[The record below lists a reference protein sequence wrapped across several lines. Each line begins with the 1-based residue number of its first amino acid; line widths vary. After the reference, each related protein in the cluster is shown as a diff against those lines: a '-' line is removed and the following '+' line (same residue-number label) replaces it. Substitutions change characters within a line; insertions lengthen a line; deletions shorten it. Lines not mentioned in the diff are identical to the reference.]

1 MDKPPKN
8 ALAAVTPLAIQ
19 DLFNLFQPPY
29 DGQAAAYFVAF
40 FDADLTISRDV
51 ELRAGAEFDHAVEFA
66 FFQAVSQ
73 IFPGNDASC
82 QYPRDED
89 DQDGSVLARDPDGTA
104 FIFKAHPFLIRRQEF
119 ALCIGL
125 VGNLP
130 FHRAAVAVHVED
142 GKENGDF
149 MTGLSQKH
157 VFLRVMAH
165 VHDGAVRRRDEDI
178 ITRSDFIISGR
189 TAEEIG
195 EVYCKYKGH
204 DGSIVPFHPESDHTK
219 KECHDDKRVSFR

>member
-40 FDADLTISRDV
+40 FDADLTVSRDV

-119 ALCIGL
+119 ALRIGW
-125 VGNLP
+125 
-130 FHRAAVAVHVED
+130 
-142 GKENGDF
+142 
-149 MTGLSQKH
+149 
-157 VFLRVMAH
+157 
-165 VHDGAVRRRDEDI
+165 
-178 ITRSDFIISGR
+178 
-189 TAEEIG
+189 
-195 EVYCKYKGH
+195 
-204 DGSIVPFHPESDHTK
+204 
-219 KECHDDKRVSFR
+219 